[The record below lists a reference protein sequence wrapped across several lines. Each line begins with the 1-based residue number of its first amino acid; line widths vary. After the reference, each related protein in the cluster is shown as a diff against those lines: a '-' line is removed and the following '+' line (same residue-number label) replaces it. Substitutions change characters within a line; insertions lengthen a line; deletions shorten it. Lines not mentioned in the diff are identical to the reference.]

1 MNIFHFILHLL
12 ITVTRAIANG
22 YLSLKS
28 GESNII
34 VAGGQ
39 ESMSQ
44 AQHTIY
50 LRNGIKMG
58 DCNFI
63 DTLIHDGLTDAFTSI
78 HMGVTGE
85 SKVSK

>member
-1 MNIFHFILHLL
+1 MNIFYFISLLL

-44 AQHTIY
+44 APHTIY

-58 DCNFI
+58 DCKFV
-63 DTLIHDGLTDAFTSI
+63 DTLLHDGLTDAFTSI
-78 HMGVTGE
+78 HMGVTGKF
-85 SKVSK
+85 KV